1 MSAKLGT
8 LMAGAMTSALLLSG
22 CATNGGGGGGRTN
35 ADTLTLATAV
45 PPNVLDIAHGFNS
58 PSTMVQFAILDTV
71 VTLGEDG
78 SIQPSLAESWTEP
91 KPGTYVFKL
100 RPGVV
105 FSDGSPVTA
114 DDVAYSLRRH
124 TDPKIASQA
133 ASTVTMVK
141 KVEATGENEVTVELK
156 SPSPTFLPN
165 AALVWQV
172 VPRKLAE
179 AHPDDLGTPEAPT
192 LGTGPYKV
200 ASFSVDG
207 VTLER
212 NDKWWR
218 GRAPMAKVK
227 VAAISEPEALRLA
240 IASGSV
246 DGTVDVPPQDA
257 RKWEGMKQ
265 VKVRYYP
272 GMSIAFLALNV
283 KDKYLS
289 DVHVRRAIA
298 HAVDREA
305 VQRTAVGDKAS
316 AASVILP
323 LPQLQALYGEA
334 HEQVTAS
341 LPAYPHDLAAA
352 KAEMAQSAY
361 PDGFTIK
368 VSYAS
373 DDQRVDALQSVA
385 ADLAKI
391 GIRVELKA
399 MPRDAERAKRFRH
412 EDLTLSLT
420 ELGYGTPDPGET
432 LPDLLG
438 STAAKPQGFNFAQYS
453 TPELDARLDRMLGL
467 KGEKRKEA
475 VTEILTEAAR
485 QMPYLPLYYV
495 HYGIALNEKFSEK
508 IGPWTIQQIASIK
521 PVGK

>member
-1 MSAKLGT
+1 MSAKLRT
-8 LMAGAMTSALLLSG
+8 LVAGATTSALLLSG
-22 CATNGGGGGGRTN
+22 CATSGSGGDRANT
-35 ADTLTLATAV
+35 DTLTLATAAA
-45 PPNVLDIAHGFNS
+45 PNVLDIAHGFNT
-58 PSTMVQFAILDTV
+58 PSTLAQFAILDTV

-114 DDVAYSLRRH
+114 DDVAFSLRRH
-124 TDPKIASQA
+124 TDPKVASQA
-133 ASTVTMVK
+133 ASTVTLVK
-141 KVEATGENEVTVELK
+141 KVEATGEHEVTVELK
-156 SPSPTFLPN
+156 SPTPTFLPN

-172 VPRKLAE
+172 VPRRLAE

-207 VTLER
+207 LTLER
-212 NDKWWR
+212 NDRWW
-218 GRAPMAKVK
+218 GGKAPMAKVK
-227 VAAISEPEALRLA
+227 ITAISEPEAMRLA

-246 DGTVDVPPQDA
+246 DGTTVVPPQDA

-272 GMSIAFLALNV
+272 GMSTAFLALNV
-283 KDKYLS
+283 KNKYLS

-298 HAVDREA
+298 HAVDRAA

-316 AASVILP
+316 PASTILP
-323 LPQLQALYGEA
+323 LPQLQAMYGPE
-334 HEQVTAS
+334 HEQVAAS

-352 KAEMAQSAY
+352 KAEMAKSAY
-361 PDGFTIK
+361 PDGFPLK
-368 VSYAS
+368 VTYPS

-391 GIRVELKA
+391 GIQVELKA

-412 EDLTLSLT
+412 EDLTMSLT

-438 STAAKPQGFNFAQYS
+438 SVAAKPQGFNFAQYT
-453 TPELDARLDRMLGL
+453 TPELDTKLDRMLGL
-467 KGEKRKEA
+467 KGEERKAE
-475 VTEILTEAAR
+475 VKEILVEAAE
-485 QMPYLPLYYV
+485 QMPYVPLYYV
-495 HYGIALNEKFSEK
+495 HYGIALNEKFTEQ
-508 IGPWTIQQIASIK
+508 IGPWTIKQIASIK
-521 PVGK
+521 PAGK